1 MRRKRNSSHLRR
13 KKPKK
18 VRRQF
23 LGKLSVSP
31 SDVKRIQKLIPH
43 DL

>member
-1 MRRKRNSSHLRR
+1 MSSHLRR
-13 KKPKK
+13 KKTKS

-23 LGKLSVSP
+23 LGKIPLHK
-31 SDVKRIQKLIPH
+31 SDLKRIERLIPN